1 MDPPLDEYSFGN
13 IHSVAMVILSSDER
27 YSLVGEVR
35 DAIGKINMD
44 YVKKLQ
50 EGNEHLDLTKEFGSK
65 IMKEDIVPLY
75 FTSLCRFP
83 IYEVDF
89 GWGNPIW
96 VGRVSLPYKNVV
108 VFIDRKSGG

>member
-1 MDPPLDEYSFGN
+1 MN
-13 IHSVAMVILSSDER
+13 IRLEISSVAMVILSSDEG
-27 YSLVGEVR
+27 YSLVDEVR

-50 EGNEHLDLTKEFGSK
+50 EGNEHLDLIKEFGSK

-96 VGRVSLPYKNVV
+96 VGRVSLPYKNVKWGLN
-108 VFIDRKSGG
+108 RSMG

>member
-1 MDPPLDEYSFGN
+1 
-13 IHSVAMVILSSDER
+13 
-27 YSLVGEVR
+27 
-35 DAIGKINMD
+35 MD

-50 EGNEHLDLTKEFGSK
+50 EGNEHLDLIKEIGGK
-65 IMKEDIVPLY
+65 IMKENIVPLY

-96 VGRVSLPYKNVV
+96 AGHVSLPFKNVV
-108 VFIDRKSGG
+108 VFIDTKSGGGIEAWVNRKEEDMTKFESDTQLLANVSTPH